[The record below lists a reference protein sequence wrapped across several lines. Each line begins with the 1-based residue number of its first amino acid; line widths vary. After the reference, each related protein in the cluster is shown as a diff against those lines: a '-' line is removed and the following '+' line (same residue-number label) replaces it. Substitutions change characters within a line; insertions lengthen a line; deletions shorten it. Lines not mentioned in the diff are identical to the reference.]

1 MRAVY
6 CWRVRTGRP
15 ATQSARSIDRNAR
28 LRGVGGGWA
37 PTSWRRRRGRSAMDV
52 RRRARGVWTTRSIL
66 PRRPRLVQF
75 PGVRGVTAL
84 VWVGVPD
91 NEPEG
96 AVEVC
101 VGSVPGQLQGD
112 AVQGGNAAKH
122 NGEETPHRLLLRA
135 RHGGVR
141 GGRRRSWLRT
151 TRWAKYLV
159 RSRGHRALEPVF
171 TTFVCTSACYVA
183 RIREQTCDVHA
194 ILGRREP
201 RSKTKCLKAKI
212 QLGAHLQAQES
223 GF

>member
-1 MRAVY
+1 MAPRIFAAIIQGLHAGGS
-6 CWRVRTGRP
+6 CTEP
-15 ATQSARSIDRNAR
+15 AENSREEFQPRKYDFEKNEWVS
-28 LRGVGGGWA
+28 VGGGWA

-141 GGRRRSWLRT
+141 GGRRWSWLRT

-159 RSRGHRALEPVF
+159 HSRGHRASKPVF
-171 TTFVCTSACYVA
+171 TTTVC
-183 RIREQTCDVHA
+183 
-194 ILGRREP
+194 
-201 RSKTKCLKAKI
+201 K
-212 QLGAHLQAQES
+212 
-223 GF
+223 